1 MLIYVCFFYP
11 DEWQGVIHEMTRIA
25 LRLEEASGGRWCLP
39 VPFYRLNADF
49 VRKVQPEAIILS
61 GFGRSFQ
68 DFEVRDFYPVADVV
82 ETFTDLPI
90 LAFCGGHQLLGFL
103 FNGALRTADR
113 LYDEPMRLRRPGEP
127 IINYDYHPEYFME
140 RGFYELTVHEPD
152 PLFEGCGSS
161 PVVFEA
167 HYCEVKKLPPGFKLL
182 ASTPECRI
190 QAMRH
195 LYRPLVSLQ
204 FHPEQYTDGF
214 PDGKRILENF
224 FREVLLAR

>member
-1 MLIYVCFFYP
+1 MLIYVCFSRA
-11 DEWQGVIHEMTRIA
+11 DEWESAVSGWTHIA

-39 VPFYRLNADF
+39 VPFYRFNVDF
-49 VRKVQPEAIILS
+49 VRRVQPEAIILS

-68 DFEVRDFYPVADVV
+68 DFEVQEFYPVADVV

-103 FNGALRTADR
+103 FNGTLRTAER

-140 RGFYELTVHEPD
+140 NGFYELTLHEQD
-152 PLFEGCGSS
+152 PLFEGCGD
-161 PVVFEA
+161 PPIVREA
-167 HYCEVKKLPPGFKLL
+167 HYCEIKTLPPDFKLL

-195 LYRPLVSLQ
+195 LERPIVSVQ
-204 FHPEQYTDGF
+204 FHPELYTERF
-214 PDGKRILENF
+214 PDGRRILENF
-224 FREVLLAR
+224 FREMLR

>member
-1 MLIYVCFFYP
+1 MLIYVCFSRP
-11 DEWQGVIHEMTRIA
+11 DEWEGAVAGWTHIA
-25 LRLEEASGGRWCLP
+25 LRLEETSGGRWCLP
-39 VPFYRLNADF
+39 VPFYRLNVDF

-68 DFEVRDFYPVADVV
+68 DFEVQEFYPVADVV

-103 FNGALRTADR
+103 FNGTLRTAKR

-127 IINYDYHPEYFME
+127 IVNPDYHPEYFME
-140 RGFYELTVHEPD
+140 NGFYELTLHEPD
-152 PLFEGCGSS
+152 PLFERCGD
-161 PVVFEA
+161 PPIVREA
-167 HYCEVKKLPPGFKLL
+167 HYCEIKRLPPDFKLL

-195 LYRPLVSLQ
+195 LKRPIVGVQ
-204 FHPEQYTDGF
+204 FHPELYTERF

-224 FREVLLAR
+224 FREVL